1 VRASPS
7 LADRSRLTATVRVLM
22 TRLVAGPDVLGIDVD
37 AEAHVDD
44 DGWSSRRWQ
53 ASPGLDGPPGILQG
67 GLAAGVTASIA
78 RLADRFDAP
87 LTGVDARLHAPTPLG
102 TDLTARLRA
111 ADGAARYQVETWGA
125 GSLLVSAE
133 VELAGHDPTPRI
145 ADLEELARMPLPPPE
160 PQWEYPTCFV
170 CGPAPTHPHGL
181 HHYPR
186 WHSDTSVVLP
196 WIADE
201 GFSHGGVI
209 DPLLVS
215 AVLDCPSVWAAIAH
229 IRGLGH
235 VGALLAGFNL
245 RLFRDAPAMEPLRIA
260 ARMDSA
266 DGRKIRSR
274 AALLDE
280 EGVLYA
286 LASAF
291 HVAVAEVPSLA

>member
-1 VRASPS
+1 MTT
-7 LADRSRLTATVRVLM
+7 LA
-22 TRLVAGPDVLGIDVD
+22 AGPDVLGIDVD
-37 AEAHVDD
+37 AEAHVAE
-44 DGWSSRRWQ
+44 DGWLVRRWQ
-53 ASPGLDGPPGILQG
+53 ASPGLDGPTGILQG

-87 LTGVDARLHAPTPLG
+87 LTGFDARLHAPTPLG
-102 TDLTARLRA
+102 TDLTAQLRA
-111 ADGAARYQVETWGA
+111 EEGAARYQVETWGA

-133 VELAGHDPTPRI
+133 VELAGHDPAPRI
-145 ADLEELARMPLPPPE
+145 ADLVALGRMPLPPPE
-160 PQWEYPTCFV
+160 PQCEYPTCFV

-186 WHSDTSVVLP
+186 WHSSTSVVGP
-196 WIADE
+196 CIADE
-201 GFSHGGVI
+201 AFGHGGVI

-215 AVLDCPSVWAAIAH
+215 AVLDCPSGWAAIAH
-229 IRGLGH
+229 VRGLGH
-235 VGALLAGFNL
+235 VGALLTGFNV
-245 RLFRDAPAMEPLRIA
+245 RFYRDAPVMEPLRIA

-280 EGVLYA
+280 DGVLYA

-291 HVAVAEVPSLA
+291 HVTVAEVPSLG

>member
-1 VRASPS
+1 M
-7 LADRSRLTATVRVLM
+7 TTVA
-22 TRLVAGPDVLGIDVD
+22 AGPDVLGIDVD
-37 AEAHVDD
+37 AEARVDE
-44 DGWSSRRWQ
+44 DGWLVRRWEP
-53 ASPGLDGPPGILQG
+53 APGLDGPPGILQG

-102 TDLTARLRA
+102 TGLTARLRSNQ
-111 ADGAARYQVETWGA
+111 GPARYTVETWSGD
-125 GSLLVSAE
+125 SLLVSAE
-133 VELAGHDPTPRI
+133 VELAGHEPAPGI
-145 ADLEELARMPLPPPE
+145 ADLAELARVPLPPAE
-160 PQWEYPTCFV
+160 PQWEYPSCFV
-170 CGPAPTHPHGL
+170 CGPAPTHLHGL

-186 WHSDTSVVLP
+186 WHSSTSVVIP

-201 GFSHGGVI
+201 RFGHGGVI

-229 IRGLGH
+229 VRGRGH

-245 RLFRDAPAMEPLRIA
+245 RFFRDAPLMEPLRIV

-274 AALLDE
+274 AALIDE
-280 EGVLYA
+280 DGVVYA

-291 HVAVAEVPSLA
+291 HVSVPEVPSLA